1 MGFSIE
7 ISFLHMEL
15 ALGCCKMS
23 APDISLSDGAPGTPT
38 VSVITSPLIVASV
51 VFPVLAAVAIG
62 LRLLAKRRG
71 GQAYHADDW
80 WVIATWV
87 CLASHIYLCFSVLS
101 FADR

>member
-7 ISFLHMEL
+7 ISFLHVEL
-15 ALGCCKMS
+15 ALAVLQDMS
-23 APDISLSDGAPGTPT
+23 APDISLSDGVPGTPT

-71 GQAYHADDW
+71 CHQPYHADDW

-87 CLASHIYLCFSVLS
+87 CLASPHIHMLS
-101 FADR
+101 AVSFR